1 MALTVGQIV
10 EGVVSNVMKFGAFIS
25 LPEEQSGL
33 VHISQISDSYVENV
47 SDHLEKGQTVKVKI
61 LSMEDGKIDLS
72 IKQALPKTSKPA
84 VVDFEKP
91 EKDSSFEDKLS
102 KFLKDSNEKY
112 EQARSRQ
119 NAKMGTGRSR
129 R

>member
-1 MALTVGQIV
+1 MALTVSKIV

-33 VHISQISDSYVENV
+33 VHTPQISDSYVENV
-47 SDHLEKGQTVKVKI
+47 EVNHLEKGQTVKVKI

-84 VVDFEKP
+84 VVDFEKT

-119 NAKMGTGRSR
+119 NAKMGTGRS
-129 R
+129 